1 MIVGILTIV
10 FFGVLRRLR
19 RRRARRHRVEILRS
33 LPDAIDLLVASLR
46 AGRSTPESI
55 DLVARHAP
63 AVVRNGFVACVRAH
77 DDGARFTESLDE
89 LAKHLGPGVW
99 PVVDVLR
106 DHLRLGV
113 PLVDTAE
120 HLAVE
125 ARTSRRRANETNARE
140 LPVRLAMPL
149 VLCTLPSFVSIVIAP
164 VVLSAFAQVGLR

>member
-1 MIVGILTIV
+1 MIVVVLAVIL
-10 FFGVLRRLR
+10 FGAHRRLR
-19 RRRARRHRVEILRS
+19 RRKARRQRVEILRS

-63 AVVRNGFVACVRAH
+63 APVRGGFVACIRAH
-77 DDGARFTESLDE
+77 DDGARFSESLDE

-120 HLAVE
+120 RLAVE
-125 ARTSRRRANETNARE
+125 ARTSRRRANEMNARE

-164 VVLSAFAQVGLR
+164 VVLSAFSQVGLR